1 MFGFGRHEIIG
12 VDIGSFSV
20 KIVQLRRTSSGWLVT
35 GAGAVDISEK
45 GADTPAR
52 RESNCVRALA
62 NCVRISGSGSKLAV
76 CGVGGPEV
84 AIRNFEFPAV
94 PPEETDRAVQLEAK
108 QLCPFN
114 TTDIAVDYRL
124 IPAPAG
130 KPDGK
135 GGPGHPAQAVPGG
148 TLRDKTRGYLVV
160 AAGHLV
166 KHKTRL
172 AKKARLDCAMMD
184 VDALALL
191 NCFKETE
198 KPSGNHATAILNIGA
213 NETIVA
219 VEGSN
224 GWPFVR
230 SLNYAGGAIIKSI
243 AAEND
248 ATPDVVKAA
257 FAGDPKE
264 LPQAMRESFERACE
278 RLINDITKTVR
289 YYGAQE
295 GSFEIRKVLVC
306 GGFALFGDV
315 VKLLAG
321 QLPMEVT
328 LWNPFEKMRLQV
340 ASTHRG
346 ALMKNILRKSGPA
359 MAVAAGLAMRS
370 V

>member
-1 MFGFGRHEIIG
+1 MFGLGRHEIIG

-20 KIVQLRRTSSGWLVT
+20 KIVQLRRSSSGWIVT
-35 GAGAVDISEK
+35 SAGTVDISEK

-52 RESNCVRALA
+52 RESNCIRAVA
-62 NCVRISGSGSKLAV
+62 NCARVSGTNTKLAV
-76 CGVGGPEV
+76 CSVGGPEV

-94 PPEETDRAVQLEAK
+94 PPEEADRAVQLEAK

-114 TTDIAVDYRL
+114 TDDIAVDYHL
-124 IPAPAG
+124 VPAPAD

-135 GGPGHPAQAVPGG
+135 S
-148 TLRDKTRGYLVV
+148 KTTGYLVV

-172 AKKARLDCAMMD
+172 AKKARLDCALMD

-198 KPSGNHATAILNIGA
+198 KPPENHGTAILNIGA

-219 VEGSN
+219 VEGN
-224 GWPFVR
+224 HGWPFVR
-230 SLNYAGGAIIKSI
+230 SINYAGGAIIKSI

-248 ATPDVVKAA
+248 ATPDAVRAA
-257 FAGDPKE
+257 FAGEPKE
-264 LPQAMRESFERACE
+264 LPAAMRESFERACE
-278 RLINDITKTVR
+278 RLINDINKTVR

-295 GSFEIRKVLVC
+295 RSFDIHKVLVC

-315 VKLLAG
+315 VKLLA
-321 QLPMEVT
+321 QKLPMEVT
-328 LWNPFEKMRLQV
+328 LWNPFEKMRLQI

-346 ALMKNILRKSGPA
+346 ALMKNILRKSGSA
-359 MAVAAGLAMRS
+359 MAVAAGLAMRT